1 MSSKLTGKQKTWLF
15 TKKVLFVL
23 FTGIK
28 WLFSFAL
35 IGAFLAGGA
44 VTGYVTALVKDEPI
58 RDKETIIAKVNEYNL
73 TGFVYFSD
81 GTLVGQLRSEEDRRL
96 ATSIHEIP
104 KIVQDA
110 LIASED
116 DDFKNHYGVDLF
128 GTLRAARQKFLNED
142 QQTGGS
148 TITQQL
154 ARRVFLS
161 LEQTDS
167 RKFKEIF
174 LALRMERVM
183 TKDDILLAYLNKMPF
198 GNGSNGYQVFG
209 IKAAAKGIFDIE
221 DLNDLH
227 LAQAAYL
234 VGLLK
239 APSEYSAFNGRG
251 EFDEDG
257 FRKASERQKY
267 VLSRML
273 KVGAITEEE
282 YREALAFDLRGS
294 LAQTKEKAYTT
305 YPYLMIEA
313 ERRAAE
319 VLLLMQNPQLTEAD
333 LRKREYAPLIQDA
346 IEHMNRSGY
355 KIYTTID
362 KTMYD
367 AMQEI
372 AKNPENFT
380 EDHPEKGVEQIGAMM
395 IENGTGRI
403 LAMMEGRSFYIE
415 QLNHATQAYRQPGSA
430 MKPIAAFIPALEA
443 GIIQPGSPIDDSPII
458 LKDGSKG
465 AHVPVNHDN
474 KYHGFITARHAFN
487 QSYNIPALK
496 LFLAEFGGVGIE
508 TGWEYAR
515 KMGITSLTEQDNH
528 AQTGVIGGLTIGVS
542 VEEMTNAYA
551 TIPNKGVFKDAYMI
565 ERIEDAE
572 GNVVYEHRSEPVTV
586 FSEETAYLMADMMR
600 TVISNGTG
608 GVVRNRFEHYGK
620 IPIYGKTGTT
630 SNDYDVWF
638 LGFTPEITLGVW
650 AGYDQPSKLVT
661 GKGTN
666 RAKEIWALIMNTA
679 VDKKPEWFSG
689 QPIEKPENIVN
700 KTISAVSG
708 KLPNELTQEAGLLS
722 TDLFNKK
729 YLPTEEEDMLE
740 KAAVIPYNGYNYI
753 PQPNTPADFIQEKIV
768 IKRPKPIRTII
779 EELKETFE
787 KYPAAATRNRPLEYY
802 YTPDMHMDAPTE
814 VDPRVDDGLAPPAPT
829 GLTLEK
835 EGGNNRIRFQPV
847 AAEDVIGYRIYMS
860 VNFGPFRRFEGLIR
874 YAGEDPNFLVG
885 ARSPNDAYYITAVD
899 VAGNESPPSQIVY
912 SGEAPIDPS
921 QLLPAENPDGAPAP
935 AAGLPEAPQNL
946 AVQAR
951 EGGIGIVLTW
961 SAAPELQYVLRYNVY
976 YSDARDGEY
985 RLIGSSQR
993 PRFEYISYPT
1003 DGWYRVT
1010 AVNGQGESPPSA
1022 PVEMRT
1028 TLN

>member
-1 MSSKLTGKQKTWLF
+1 MPSKLTGKQKAWLT
-15 TKKVLFVL
+15 TKKVLFIL
-23 FTGIK
+23 FIGIK

-35 IGAFLAGGA
+35 IGGFLIGGMI
-44 VTGYVTALVKDEPI
+44 VGYVTALVKDEPI
-58 RDKETIIAKVNEYNL
+58 RDKETIIAKVNEYAL
-73 TGFVYFSD
+73 TGFVYFND
-81 GTLVGQLRSEEDRRL
+81 GTLVGQLRSDEDRRL

-110 LIASED
+110 LISVED
-116 DDFKNHYGVDLF
+116 DSFKEHFGVDLF

-174 LALRMERVM
+174 LAMRMERVM

-198 GNGSNGYQVFG
+198 GNGSSGYQVFG
-209 IKAAAKGIFDIE
+209 IKAAAKGIFDID
-221 DLNDLH
+221 DLNDLNI
-227 LAQAAYL
+227 AQAAYL
-234 VGLLK
+234 AGLLK
-239 APSEYSAFNGRG
+239 APSDYSAFDGRG
-251 EFDEDG
+251 QFDEEG
-257 FRKASERQKY
+257 FRKAMDRQKH
-267 VLSRML
+267 VLARML
-273 KVGAITEEE
+273 TVGAITEEE
-282 YREALAFDLRGS
+282 YKEALAFDVRGS
-294 LAQTKEKAYTT
+294 LAETKEKAYTT

-319 VLLLMQNPQLTEAD
+319 RLLLMQNPQLTEAD
-333 LRKREYAPLIQDA
+333 LRKKENAGLIQDA

-380 EDHPEKGVEQIGAMM
+380 EDHPEKGIEQSGAMM

-403 LAMMEGRSFYIE
+403 LAMMEGRNFYIE

-430 MKPIAAFIPALEA
+430 MKPIAAYIPALEA

-465 AHVPVNHDN
+465 AHVPVNHNN
-474 KYHGFITARHAFN
+474 KYHGFLTARRAFD

-496 LFLAEFGGVGIE
+496 LFLEEYGGVGIE
-508 TGWEYAR
+508 TGWEYAK
-515 KMGITSLTEQDNH
+515 KMGITSITEQDYH
-528 AQTGVIGGLTIGVS
+528 AQTGVIGGLTVGVS
-542 VEEMTNAYA
+542 VEELTNAFA
-551 TIPNKGVFKDAYMI
+551 TIPNKGVFVDAYMI

-572 GNVVYEHRSEPVTV
+572 GNIVYEHRSEPVTV

-600 TVISNGTG
+600 TVIANGTATL
-608 GVVRNRFEHYGK
+608 VRNRFEHYGK

-630 SNDYDVWF
+630 SNDHDVWF
-638 LGFTPEITLGVW
+638 LGFTPDITLGVW
-650 AGYDQPSKLVT
+650 TGYDKPSKLIS

-666 RAKEIWALIMNTA
+666 RSKELWAKIMNTA
-679 VDKKPEWFSG
+679 VEKKPEWFEATKPLE
-689 QPIEKPENIVN
+689 QPEGIVR
-700 KTISAVSG
+700 KTVSAVSG
-708 KLPNELTQEAGLLS
+708 KLPNDLTREAELLS

-740 KAAVIPYNGYNYI
+740 RAKVITYNGFNYI
-753 PQPNTPADFIQEKIV
+753 PQPGTPEDFIQEKIV
-768 IKRPKPIRTII
+768 IKRPKPIRAII
-779 EELKETFE
+779 EELKETFA
-787 KYPAAATRNRPLEYY
+787 KYPAANNRNRPLEYY
-802 YTPDMHMDAPTE
+802 YTQDMKMDAPSE
-814 VDPRVDDGLAPPAPT
+814 VDPRVDDGLPPPAPT

-835 EGGNNRIRFQPV
+835 EGGNNRIRFEPV

-860 VNFGPFRRFEGLIR
+860 VNYGPFKRFEGLVR

-899 VAGNESPPSQIVY
+899 VAGNESAPSPVVY
-912 SGEAPIDPS
+912 SGEAGIDPNV
-921 QLLPAENPDGAPAP
+921 LPPVPNPGDVPVGTPAQ
-935 AAGLPEAPQNL
+935 APQNVSA
-946 AVQAR
+946 AVR
-951 EGGIGIVLTW
+951 EGGVGIVLTW
-961 SAAPELQYVLRYNVY
+961 SRPEGAQITQYNVY
-976 YSDARDGEY
+976 YSGTRDGEY
-985 RLIGSSQR
+985 RLIGSSER
-993 PRFEYISYPT
+993 ERFEYISFPI

-1010 AVNGQGESPPSA
+1010 AVSDGGESPPSA
-1022 PVEMRT
+1022 PVEIKT
-1028 TLN
+1028 PAE